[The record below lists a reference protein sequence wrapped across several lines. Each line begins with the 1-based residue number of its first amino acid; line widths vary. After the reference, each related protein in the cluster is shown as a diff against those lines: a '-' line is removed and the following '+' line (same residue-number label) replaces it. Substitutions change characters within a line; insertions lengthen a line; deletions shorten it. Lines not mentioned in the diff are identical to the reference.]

1 MNCTSSKINSFLT
14 IEEKCQFIS
23 SNCPYNYI
31 NFYSLYYC
39 LLNSSVI
46 PFIILSVIFLITL
59 FFILSSTS
67 DLFLSTAMVKLIET
81 YNINQN
87 VAAVTLISF
96 GNSAPDV
103 ISSLV
108 ASENDN
114 ISFSLGS
121 MMGSGMFI
129 TSFVLGLVVFKGK
142 DIMVNSFMFN
152 KDLGLYLVALMII
165 IVIGIKK
172 HINFTDSFAF
182 ISIYIIN
189 VLVAYY
195 KGKKI
200 KNKKDNTN
208 NENDFLNDEDKD
220 KMIVRNNDVKD
231 INSNDNINNSNYKQI
246 ELAPKN
252 NNIDYFYKEY
262 LNSTFNKDSINKQ
275 IIGEIKEDIN
285 KEQEMAIEIQKAYSQ
300 LINENLI
307 LAKIFFKKKFLF
319 DKEKKWSEIP
329 DYLKIFYII
338 FEFPL
343 TLIRELT
350 IPICENKKWN
360 KIRFCL
366 LPLGDFFFLSYIFNC
381 KYI

>member
-23 SNCPYNYI
+23 SNCLYNYI

-39 LLNSSVI
+39 LLKSSII
-46 PFIILSVIFLITL
+46 PFIILSIIFLITL

-152 KDLGLYLVALMII
+152 KDLGLYLVALIII

-172 HINFTDSFAF
+172 YINLVDSLAF
-182 ISIYIIN
+182 ITIYIIN

-195 KGKKI
+195 QGKK
-200 KNKKDNTN
+200 NKSKKTN
-208 NENDFLNDEDKD
+208 DENDFINDEDKD
-220 KMIVRNNDVKD
+220 KMIRNNDVKD

-246 ELAPKN
+246 ELEPKN

-262 LNSTFNKDSINKQ
+262 LNSTFNKDIINKQ
-275 IIGEIKEDIN
+275 IIGEIKEDID
-285 KEQEMAIEIQKAYSQ
+285 KEQETAIEIQKAYSQ

-329 DYLKIFYII
+329 NYLKIFYIL

-343 TLIRELT
+343 TLMRELT

-366 LPLGDFFFLSYIFNC
+366 LPLGDFLFLSYIFNC
-381 KYI
+381 KYF

>member
-172 HINFTDSFAF
+172 HINFVDSFAF

-189 VLVAYY
+189 VLVAYFQ
-195 KGKKI
+195 GKKI

-252 NNIDYFYKEY
+252 SNIDYFYKEY

-329 DYLKIFYII
+329 NYLKIFYII

>member
-1 MNCTSSKINSFLT
+1 MNCTSSKINSFLSL
-14 IEEKCQFIS
+14 EEKCQFIS

-172 HINFTDSFAF
+172 HINFVDSFAF

-189 VLVAYY
+189 VLVAYFQ
-195 KGKKI
+195 GKKI

-252 NNIDYFYKEY
+252 SNIDYFYKEY

-329 DYLKIFYII
+329 NYLKIFYII

>member
-1 MNCTSSKINSFLT
+1 
-14 IEEKCQFIS
+14 
-23 SNCPYNYI
+23 
-31 NFYSLYYC
+31 
-39 LLNSSVI
+39 
-46 PFIILSVIFLITL
+46 
-59 FFILSSTS
+59 
-67 DLFLSTAMVKLIET
+67 MVKLIET

-152 KDLGLYLVALMII
+152 KDLGLYLVALIII

-172 HINFTDSFAF
+172 YINLVDSLAF
-182 ISIYIIN
+182 ITIYIIN

-195 KGKKI
+195 QGKK
-200 KNKKDNTN
+200 NKSKKTN
-208 NENDFLNDEDKD
+208 DENDFINDEDKD
-220 KMIVRNNDVKD
+220 KMIRNNDVKD

-246 ELAPKN
+246 ELEPKN

-262 LNSTFNKDSINKQ
+262 LNSTFNKDIINKQ
-275 IIGEIKEDIN
+275 IIGEIKEDID
-285 KEQEMAIEIQKAYSQ
+285 KEQETAIEIQKAYSQ

-329 DYLKIFYII
+329 NYLKIFYIL

-343 TLIRELT
+343 TLMRELT

-366 LPLGDFFFLSYIFNC
+366 LPLGDFLFLSYIFNC
-381 KYI
+381 KYF

>member
-1 MNCTSSKINSFLT
+1 MNCTSININSLLT
-14 IEEKCQFIS
+14 IEQKCIFIKD
-23 SNCPYNYI
+23 NCPYNYI

-39 LLNSSVI
+39 ILKSSI
-46 PFIILSVIFLITL
+46 FLSVIIFLVILVVL

-67 DLFLSTAMVKLIET
+67 DIFLSTAMVKLIET

-96 GNSAPDV
+96 GNSAPDI

-142 DIMVNSFMFN
+142 DIMVNSFNFN
-152 KDLGLYLVALMII
+152 RDLGLYLIALGII

-172 HINFTDSFAF
+172 YANFVDSLGF
-182 ISIYIIN
+182 ITIYIIN
-189 VLVAYY
+189 VVLAYFL
-195 KGKKI
+195 GKKNKD
-200 KNKKDNTN
+200 KNKNNNDSDENT
-208 NENDFLNDEDKD
+208 NDEDKD
-220 KMIVRNNDVKD
+220 KMINRNNDVKD
-231 INSNDNINNSNYKQI
+231 INSSENITKSNYKQI
-246 ELAPKN
+246 ELEAKN
-252 NNIDYFYKEY
+252 SNIDYFYKEY
-262 LNSTFNKDSINKQ
+262 LNSTFNKDIINKQ
-275 IIGEIKEDIN
+275 IFGEIKEDID
-285 KEQEMAIEIQKAYSQ
+285 KAQEAALEIKKAYTQ

-307 LAKIFFKKKFLF
+307 LAKLFFKKKFLY
-319 DKEKKWSEIP
+319 DKEKKWNEIP
-329 DYLKIFYII
+329 NYLKIFYIL

-366 LPLGDFFFLSYIFNC
+366 LPIGDFLLLSYIFNC
-381 KYI
+381 K